1 MSFKS
6 GFVSIVGRPNVG
18 KSTLLNQILKT
29 KLAIMSDVAQTTRNT
44 IQGIYTDNE
53 AQIIFMDTPGIHKP
67 QDGLG
72 NFMNTTAL
80 NSIYG
85 VDMVLFIAPANET
98 IGRGDRFIIER
109 LKEAD
114 GPVFLLLN
122 KCDLVSKDEVIKKLT
137 EWKELFDFKEIIPI
151 SALEDQNVD
160 TLISTIKTYLNEGMM
175 YYPKDQMTDHPERFV
190 MAEFIREKILYFTRE
205 EVPHSVAIVVERMA
219 ELDVNQHNIREA
231 IRNAILYAVSAE
243 RFQGHIVVDRGVDAV
258 FGQDVIQRHQC
269 ALLCVGDEILVI
281 QFKNIGSL
289 AAGNLRR
296 HLRKVVVIAIG
307 LQVDGDIGVF
317 FHIVV
322 NHLLQILLVVSG
334 PGVLCKRDCHRLI
347 RSLRCCRAFR
357 RSCIRRACHGT
368 CRRGCRTTGTECKHC
383 GHRACHVRNRLFHC
397 FSSLYK

>member
-44 IQGIYTDNE
+44 IQGIYTDDE

-122 KCDLVSKDEVIKKLT
+122 KCDLVSKDEVIKIAEMKMPDLNAANI
-137 EWKELFDFKEIIPI
+137 D
-151 SALEDQNVD
+151 SAYSMICG
-160 TLISTIKTYLNEGMM
+160 TARSMG
-175 YYPKDQMTDHPERFV
+175 
-190 MAEFIREKILYFTRE
+190 
-205 EVPHSVAIVVERMA
+205 IVVE
-219 ELDVNQHNIREA
+219 E
-231 IRNAILYAVSAE
+231 
-243 RFQGHIVVDRGVDAV
+243 
-258 FGQDVIQRHQC
+258 
-269 ALLCVGDEILVI
+269 
-281 QFKNIGSL
+281 
-289 AAGNLRR
+289 
-296 HLRKVVVIAIG
+296 
-307 LQVDGDIGVF
+307 
-317 FHIVV
+317 
-322 NHLLQILLVVSG
+322 
-334 PGVLCKRDCHRLI
+334 
-347 RSLRCCRAFR
+347 
-357 RSCIRRACHGT
+357 
-368 CRRGCRTTGTECKHC
+368 
-383 GHRACHVRNRLFHC
+383 
-397 FSSLYK
+397 

>member
-18 KSTLLNQILKT
+18 KSTLFNQILKT

-175 YYPKDQMTDHPERFV
+175 YYPK
-190 MAEFIREKILYFTRE
+190 
-205 EVPHSVAIVVERMA
+205 EVIAT
-219 ELDVNQHNIREA
+219 
-231 IRNAILYAVSAE
+231 
-243 RFQGHIVVDRGVDAV
+243 IVVDRKSQKGILIGKQGSMIKKIRQNAQREMKRFLQTTVHLELFV
-258 FGQDVIQRHQC
+258 KVENNWRNKQKYLKEFGYNED
-269 ALLCVGDEILVI
+269 D
-281 QFKNIGSL
+281 
-289 AAGNLRR
+289 
-296 HLRKVVVIAIG
+296 
-307 LQVDGDIGVF
+307 
-317 FHIVV
+317 
-322 NHLLQILLVVSG
+322 
-334 PGVLCKRDCHRLI
+334 
-347 RSLRCCRAFR
+347 
-357 RSCIRRACHGT
+357 
-368 CRRGCRTTGTECKHC
+368 
-383 GHRACHVRNRLFHC
+383 
-397 FSSLYK
+397 Y

>member
-1 MSFKS
+1 MFKS

-44 IQGIYTDNE
+44 IQGIYTDDE

-72 NFMNTTAL
+72 NFMKTTAL

-114 GPVFLLLN
+114 DPVFLLLN
-122 KCDLVSKDEVIKKLT
+122 KCDLVSKEEVVKKLT

-160 TLISTIKTYLNEGMM
+160 TLISTIKKYLNEGMM

-205 EVPHSVAIVVERMA
+205 EVPHSVAIVVERMSEQEDGSVEVIA
-219 ELDVNQHNIREA
+219 T
-231 IRNAILYAVSAE
+231 
-243 RFQGHIVVDRGVDAV
+243 IVVDRKSQKGILIGKQGSMIKKIRQNAQREMKRFLQTPVHLELFV
-258 FGQDVIQRHQC
+258 KVENNWRNKQKYLKEFGYNED
-269 ALLCVGDEILVI
+269 D
-281 QFKNIGSL
+281 
-289 AAGNLRR
+289 
-296 HLRKVVVIAIG
+296 
-307 LQVDGDIGVF
+307 
-317 FHIVV
+317 
-322 NHLLQILLVVSG
+322 
-334 PGVLCKRDCHRLI
+334 
-347 RSLRCCRAFR
+347 
-357 RSCIRRACHGT
+357 
-368 CRRGCRTTGTECKHC
+368 
-383 GHRACHVRNRLFHC
+383 
-397 FSSLYK
+397 Y